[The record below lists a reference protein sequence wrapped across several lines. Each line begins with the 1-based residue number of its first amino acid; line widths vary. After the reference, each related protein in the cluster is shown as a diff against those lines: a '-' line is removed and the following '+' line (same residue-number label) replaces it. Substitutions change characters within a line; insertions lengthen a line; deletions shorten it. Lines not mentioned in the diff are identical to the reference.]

1 MRSGFP
7 LDLVA
12 LVPGKDERETIDGL
26 LSKRGKSL
34 GISEINCRILVHP
47 TKRPWLLSRSP
58 GNRQPFLRQAAHAL
72 VIFDHDGSGQEERD
86 ASDLVSD
93 LQSRL
98 SKGGWNDRAEVIVV
112 EPELEV
118 WVWSESPEVEKTLG
132 WSGQSTNLRTW
143 LASRGAWPVD
153 KTKPPRPRRPS
164 RRHCVRFA
172 FTDLPRFTGSWRKV

>member
-1 MRSGFP
+1 MEYLKSISGYWSIH
-7 LDLVA
+7 
-12 LVPGKDERETIDGL
+12 EETPAAFTKPRKFCS
-26 LSKRGKSL
+26 LSSD
-34 GISEINCRILVHP
+34 
-47 TKRPWLLSRSP
+47 RP
-58 GNRQPFLRQAAHAL
+58 AHAL

-118 WVWSESPEVEKTLG
+118 WVWSESPEVERTLG

-143 LASRGAWPVD
+143 LASRGLWPVD
-153 KTKPPRPRRPS
+153 KTKPPRPKEAVEKVLREVRVRRS
-164 RRHCVRFA
+164 SSIYRQLAQRVSLERCEDQSFLELKRI
-172 FTDLPRFTGSWRKV
+172 LRSWFPLEER